1 MPPRDGRD
9 LARVLL
15 KRATDDITLVR
26 RVADDMEIADAIV
39 GFHAQQAVEK
49 SIKAVLAV
57 HEVEYGK
64 THQLNYLVGQL
75 TENGLDLPPS
85 VIEADELSPWA
96 VEFRYETDP
105 EPPLDRLT
113 TLRLIE
119 DIWRWANAV
128 IEATGT

>member
-1 MPPRDGRD
+1 
-9 LARVLL
+9 LL

-26 RVADDMEIADAIV
+26 RVAEDVDIADAII

-49 SIKAVLAV
+49 SIKAVLAS
-57 HEVEYGK
+57 HDVEYGK
-64 THQLNYLVGQL
+64 THQLNYLVGRL
-75 TENGLDLPPS
+75 TEKGLDLPSS
-85 VIEADELSPWA
+85 VVEADELSPWA

-105 EPPLDRLT
+105 EPPLDRLA

-119 DIWRWANAV
+119 DIWRWANAI